1 MFYRQGRPGQISGMR
16 SRKVFEVFD
25 VFRKIH
31 ENLAAW
37 NVSADVWDM
46 LIRVELRMFDWL
58 LRDRVQL
65 PHKKEFMRRVA
76 EQLKTIPEAGFEAFG
91 QHKTFDERSKLIC
104 MRNNWLHAY
113 ERIVRNQW
121 VLLPPLYALLHT
133 KGARREVLKAGF
145 QRGRNM
151 LRSRA
156 VSLIRSVARKSLD
169 TAGIENRLRDLR
181 DEINGLTSMRDLSF
195 MTEDSPFRACRID
208 NEVFF
213 LSFPHNDKGYLE
225 TLDRTETD
233 YYFSQGA
240 IFRRGDV
247 VVDIGAHVG
256 VLSLRLARRFPFLKI
271 YALEPNPLNYQCLKR
286 NIAKNGA
293 TNIMAVNRGI
303 SGDGKQTTLFTNV
316 YDSRLATISDRL
328 AANLGPFLTLR
339 IQTMTLE
346 QLFREYGMCHCR
358 FLKIS
363 ALGAVRESLESF
375 RRLGEIDLLSGEADL
390 KDAG

>member
-1 MFYRQGRPGQISGMR
+1 
-16 SRKVFEVFD
+16 
-25 VFRKIH
+25 
-31 ENLAAW
+31 
-37 NVSADVWDM
+37 
-46 LIRVELRMFDWL
+46 
-58 LRDRVQL
+58 
-65 PHKKEFMRRVA
+65 MRRVA

-213 LSFPHNDKGYLE
+213 LSFHNDKGYLE

-247 VVDIGAHVG
+247 VVDIGAHVESS
-256 VLSLRLARRFPFLKI
+256 LSAWRDAFRF
-271 YALEPNPLNYQCLKR
+271 
-286 NIAKNGA
+286 
-293 TNIMAVNRGI
+293 
-303 SGDGKQTTLFTNV
+303 
-316 YDSRLATISDRL
+316 
-328 AANLGPFLTLR
+328 
-339 IQTMTLE
+339 
-346 QLFREYGMCHCR
+346 
-358 FLKIS
+358 
-363 ALGAVRESLESF
+363 
-375 RRLGEIDLLSGEADL
+375 
-390 KDAG
+390 